1 MDLGLAG
8 RVALVTGGSKGIG
21 RAIAAGLVAEGAS
34 VAISSRSRDRL
45 ADVAGELGV
54 HAFVHDNADLHAIPQ
69 LIDEVQAAL
78 GPIEILV
85 TNTGGPQPSPA
96 PLHHT
101 QDDWDAA
108 YRTLVLAPIQTIAAV
123 IDGMQ
128 ERRFG
133 RIVNVGSS
141 TIREPSSTLML
152 SNTHRSATLAA
163 LKTIA
168 RDVAADG
175 VTLNTVLPG
184 RIATDRLY
192 DLYGTRQ
199 AAEAIGAGEVPAG
212 RLGTPDEFAAAVV
225 FLCSDRAGY
234 ITGTAL
240 LVDGGLT
247 RGVW

>member
-8 RVALVTGGSKGIG
+8 RVALVTGASKGIG
-21 RAIAAGLVAEGAS
+21 RAIAAELVAEGAK

-45 ADVAGELGV
+45 AEVAGELGV
-54 HAFVHDNADLHAIPQ
+54 HAFVHDNADLQAIPQ
-69 LIDEVQAAL
+69 LIGEVEDAL
-78 GPIEILV
+78 GPIEILI

-96 PLHHT
+96 PLHHA
-101 QDDWDAA
+101 QDEWEAA
-108 YRTLVLAPIQTIAAV
+108 YRTLVLAPIQMIAAV
-123 IDGMQ
+123 MDGMQ

-141 TIREPSSTLML
+141 TVREPSPSLML
-152 SNTHRSATLAA
+152 SNSHRSATLAA

-175 VTLNTVLPG
+175 VTVNSVLPG
-184 RIATDRLY
+184 RIATDRMY
-192 DLYGTRQ
+192 DLYGSKE
-199 AAEAIGAGEVPAG
+199 AAETLGAGEVPAE
-212 RLGTPDEFAAAVV
+212 RLGTPEEFAAAVV
-225 FLCSDRAGY
+225 FLCSDRAAY

>member
-1 MDLGLAG
+1 VDLGLAG
-8 RVALVTGGSKGIG
+8 RVALVTGASMGIG
-21 RAIAAGLVAEGAS
+21 RAIAAELIAEGAK

-45 ADVAGELGV
+45 AEAAGELGS
-54 HAFVHDNADLHAIPQ
+54 HAFVHDNADLDGIPQ
-69 LIDEVQAAL
+69 LIEEVEAAL

-96 PLHHT
+96 PLHHSR
-101 QDDWDAA
+101 DEWEAA
-108 YRTLVLAPIQTIAAV
+108 YRTLVLAPIMTIAAV

-141 TIREPSSTLML
+141 TVREPSASLML
-152 SNTHRSATLAA
+152 SNSHRSATLAA

-175 VTLNTVLPG
+175 VTVNTVLPG
-184 RIATDRLY
+184 RIATDRMY
-192 DLYGTRQ
+192 ELYGSKE
-199 AAEAIGAGEVPAG
+199 AAETLGTTEIPAE
-212 RLGTPDEFAAAVV
+212 RLGSSEEFAAAVV
-225 FLCSDRAGY
+225 FLCSDRASY

-247 RGVW
+247 HGIW

>member
-1 MDLGLAG
+1 MDLGLTG
-8 RVALVTGGSKGIG
+8 RVALVTGGSSGIG
-21 RAIAAGLVAEGAS
+21 RAIAAALVAEGAR

-45 ADVAGELGV
+45 AEVAGELGV
-54 HAFVHDNADLHAIPQ
+54 SAFVHDNADLQAIPQ
-69 LIDEVQAAL
+69 LIDEVQSAL

-85 TNTGGPQPSPA
+85 TNTGGPQASPA

-101 QDDWDAA
+101 QDEWEAA

-128 ERRFG
+128 DRRFG

-141 TIREPSSTLML
+141 TVREPSATLIL
-152 SNTHRSATLAA
+152 SNSHRSATLAA

-175 VTLNTVLPG
+175 VTVNSVLPG
-184 RIATDRLY
+184 RIATARLY
-192 DLYGTRQ
+192 DLYGSKQ
-199 AAEAIGAGEVPAG
+199 AAETLGTGEVPAG
-212 RLGTPDEFAAAVV
+212 RLGTPEEFAAAVV
-225 FLCSDRAGY
+225 FLCSDRASY

>member
-8 RVALVTGGSKGIG
+8 RVALVTGGSSGIG
-21 RAIAAGLVAEGAS
+21 RAIAAELAAEGAR

-45 ADVAGELGV
+45 ADVAGQLGV
-54 HAFVHDNADLHAIPQ
+54 HAFVHDNADLPAIPQ

-78 GPIEILV
+78 GPIDILV
-85 TNTGGPQPSPA
+85 TNTGGPPPSPA
-96 PLHHT
+96 PLHHPPEE
-101 QDDWDAA
+101 WDAA
-108 YRTLVLAPIQTIAAV
+108 YRTLVLAPIQLIAAV

-141 TIREPSSTLML
+141 TVREPSPILIL
-152 SNTHRSATLAA
+152 SNAHRSATLAA

-175 VTLNTVLPG
+175 VTVNTVLPG

-192 DLYGTRQ
+192 DLYGSKD
-199 AAEAIGAGEVPAG
+199 AAETLATNDVPAD
-212 RLGTPDEFAAAVV
+212 RLGTPEEFAA
-225 FLCSDRAGY
+225 
-234 ITGTAL
+234 
-240 LVDGGLT
+240 
-247 RGVW
+247 